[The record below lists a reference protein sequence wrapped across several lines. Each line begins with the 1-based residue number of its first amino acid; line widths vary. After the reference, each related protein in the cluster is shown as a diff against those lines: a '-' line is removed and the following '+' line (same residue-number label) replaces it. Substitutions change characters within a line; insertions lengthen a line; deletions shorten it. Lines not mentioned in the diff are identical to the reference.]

1 MSSLVVAH
9 VDNCMQQKYFTWLLL
24 THLQSSVWVQIS
36 VSEREQRLQH
46 HLLGQR
52 AVCVSRACR
61 TVEGEHE
68 ASSDHQP
75 LGEDPRGLVQRFSN
89 ATDVIVQQPAVELM
103 GRRVEFRGR
112 EC

>member
-1 MSSLVVAH
+1 MSSLVVVH

-61 TVEGEHE
+61 TVEGEQE

-75 LGEDPRGLVQRFSN
+75 LGEDPRGLVQRFSD
-89 ATDVIVQQPAVELM
+89 AADVIVQQPAVELM